1 MELKGKMLSMTVAI
15 RKLIG
20 IVLCAMLLLGTALIT
35 SAQAESA
42 GGEGGG
48 FQHETSAQAAM
59 EVVACAIFLRVLSS
73 FGLP

>member
-1 MELKGKMLSMTVAI
+1 MELKGKMLNMTVAI
-15 RKLIG
+15 RIVG

-35 SAQAESA
+35 SAQADSE

-48 FQHETSAQAAM
+48 FQHETTAQAAV